1 MISMKEK
8 CMRFAALFAALVFSS
23 WANAAGVALVATK
36 DRVLDIPPIDASFVP
51 VPMRIGVY
59 IAPEAAN
66 APALSDLRGTFNGN
80 LLSYGKLGPGI
91 LSGVTESF
99 PKAFAE
105 VYILSDFPHVL
116 VDAADFDSVVV
127 FESAAA
133 SGHTVDTGMMEPISD
148 VLLNVGV
155 YSPAGE
161 RLLGYQVIGSTK
173 TKVEWDM
180 NIVRATGRGY
190 TGVVVAARNAVRL
203 ALLKFP
209 AKEAYTAAMADRTR
223 RAGALAGE
231 AVLRQRAQAMREQI
245 AAKAPRVDGT
255 PRDALE
261 WATGMAQTVNTL
273 AIIGAAVS
281 AGLTAVPA
289 ASGLA
294 TVSGSLSNVIAS
306 ANAPGST
313 SGTGSGVIIEFL
325 GGVASA
331 QLQRASALA
340 GQQGF
345 WRPSAPE
352 AVCQQMSLVGAACKA
367 DECRTMFHQAAK
379 SLSCGG

>member
-1 MISMKEK
+1 
-8 CMRFAALFAALVFSS
+8 MRFAVLLALMLVTS
-23 WANAAGVALVATK
+23 WANAVGVALVATK
-36 DRVLDIPPIDASFVP
+36 DRILDIPEIGASFVP
-51 VPMRIGVY
+51 VPMRIGAY
-59 IAPEAAN
+59 IAPEAAE
-66 APALSDLRGTFNGN
+66 ALARSDLRNTFNGN
-80 LLSYGKLGPGI
+80 LLTYGKLGPGI

-116 VDAADFDSVVV
+116 VDAADFDAVVV

-133 SGHTVDTGMMEPISD
+133 SGHTVDTGMMEPIND

-161 RLLGYQVIGSTK
+161 RLLGYQVIASTK
-173 TKVEWDM
+173 AKVEWDL
-180 NIVRATGRGY
+180 NIVRATSRGY

-209 AKEAYTAAMADRTR
+209 AKEAYTAAMNDRAK

-231 AVLRQRAQAMREQI
+231 EALRQRAQEMKAQI
-245 AAKAPRVDGT
+245 AAKAPRLDGT

-294 TVSGSLSNVIAS
+294 TVSGAMSNVIAN

-313 SGTGSGVIIEFL
+313 SGGGAGVIIEFL

-331 QLQRASALA
+331 QQQRASALA

-345 WRPSAPE
+345 TRPNAPE

-367 DECRTMFHQAAK
+367 DECRAMFQQAAK
-379 SLSCGG
+379 GLACGT